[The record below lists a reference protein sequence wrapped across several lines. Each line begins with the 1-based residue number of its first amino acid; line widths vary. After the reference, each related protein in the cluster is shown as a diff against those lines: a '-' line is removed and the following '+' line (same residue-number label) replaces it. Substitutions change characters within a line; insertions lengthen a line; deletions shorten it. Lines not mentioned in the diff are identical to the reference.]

1 MPFPFQVVLVEA
13 ADQIDV
19 LVEQDYTGLKRILE
33 TNVNFT
39 LYVSGL
45 DTESKREKKMKK
57 QKNRKNQQG

>member
-45 DTESKREKKMKK
+45 DTESKREKK
-57 QKNRKNQQG
+57 

>member
-45 DTESKREKKMKK
+45 DTESEREKKNEKTEE
-57 QKNRKNQQG
+57 